1 MEAVAYKVF
10 PFSNF
15 PLQRRNLKPA
25 KAQKEIFF
33 ICIISQSLFTADF
46 PFFHSAFFFFI
57 YGLRLAAAL
66 SLCTKVF
73 FILSH
78 FHGLLF
84 ISNTHSSLRIVF
96 FRALLLLGPE
106 SLFYYSAVC
115 FNSFIVLSEKK
126 LRRRFVIYRIRGVI
140 WVRRQASIV
149 HGMSMKKR
157 PEVS

>member
-15 PLQRRNLKPA
+15 RLQKRSLKPA

-33 ICIISQSLFTADF
+33 ICIISQSLFTTEF
-46 PFFHSAFFFFI
+46 LFFHSALCFAF
-57 YGLRLAAAL
+57 LWASPCRRSLT
-66 SLCTKVF
+66 LCTKVF

-84 ISNTHSSLRIVF
+84 ISSTHSSLRIVF
-96 FRALLLLGPE
+96 FRFPASSWPE

-126 LRRRFVIYRIRGVI
+126 V
-140 WVRRQASIV
+140 
-149 HGMSMKKR
+149 KKKICYL
-157 PEVS
+157 

>member
-15 PLQRRNLKPA
+15 RLQRRSLKPA

-33 ICIISQSLFTADF
+33 ICIISQSLFTTVF
-46 PFFHSAFFFFI
+46 LFFHSALCFAF
-57 YGLRLAAAL
+57 LWASPCRRSLT
-66 SLCTKVF
+66 LCTKVF

-84 ISNTHSSLRIVF
+84 ISSTHSSLRIVF
-96 FRALLLLGPE
+96 FRSLLLLGPE

-115 FNSFIVLSEKK
+115 FNSFIVLSERSQEEDLLFIDFMVLFGCEGK
-126 LRRRFVIYRIRGVI
+126 LRSFRLR
-140 WVRRQASIV
+140 
-149 HGMSMKKR
+149 
-157 PEVS
+157 